1 MKHLK
6 CTSYS
11 PYYRCSHI
19 WTDRDP
25 SRSPG
30 YRFWNLIPL
39 LENMWKTS
47 SSSRFHPLFLR
58 RFPDSLMGSPLFV
71 LPSSGTCPSWQPF
84 QGGSCT
90 SVHVCLP

>member
-39 LENMWKTS
+39 LENMWEED
-47 SSSRFHPLFLR
+47 LILQI
-58 RFPDSLMGSPLFV
+58 
-71 LPSSGTCPSWQPF
+71 PSVVPKEVP
-84 QGGSCT
+84 
-90 SVHVCLP
+90 